1 MSSVPTD
8 QDVPAPTQPEGQPPS
23 TTGSPRPPYT
33 PGGPRPRNPPYNVP
47 ACGANERWDPRLR
60 RCVPKDFEG
69 PLPGPRPNPPNC
81 GIAQRWDPV
90 RRRCVPLYPGPR
102 PGPYPR
108 PRPGYPPYPY
118 RPPYRPPFRYPQGYR
133 PRYPYP
139 YRYMWPWGYIYNP
152 YTNRRY
158 RPNRYRFP
166 AFREDYIIRGW
177 TSPLRIHAI
186 YNAIYKELIRQV
198 GPGYRSMFS
207 SANNDRI
214 RQLAW
219 QKAQEISEMAR
230 AMAQSG
236 RGYALNRYWLE
247 GKVEAAA
254 HDIRSELNLGV
265 IVANASWN

>member
-23 TTGSPRPPYT
+23 TTGSPRPPWT
-33 PGGPRPRNPPYNVP
+33 PGGPRPRNPPVNVP
-47 ACGANERWDPRLR
+47 QCGANERWDYRLR

-69 PLPGPRPNPPNC
+69 PLPGPRPEPRP
-81 GIAQRWDPV
+81 R
-90 RRRCVPLYPGPR
+90 PGPR
-102 PGPYPR
+102 PGYPWWGR
-108 PRPGYPPYPY
+108 PWPRYPP
-118 RPPYRPPFRYPQGYR
+118 R
-133 PRYPYP
+133 RYPYP
-139 YRYMWPWGYIYNP
+139 RGYRPQYPYPHRYMWPWGYIYNP

-166 AFREDYIIRGW
+166 AFREDWIIRSW

-186 YNAIYKELIRQV
+186 YNAIYKELISQV

-236 RGYALNRYWLE
+236 RGYALNQWWLE

-265 IVANASWN
+265 IVSNASWV